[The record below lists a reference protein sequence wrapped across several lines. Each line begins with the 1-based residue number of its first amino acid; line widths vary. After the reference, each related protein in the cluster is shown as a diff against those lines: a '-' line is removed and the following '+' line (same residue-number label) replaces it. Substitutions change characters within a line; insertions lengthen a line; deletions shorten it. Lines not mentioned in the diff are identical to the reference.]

1 MNIQYGPIKQWP
13 GKLRD
18 SHQRI
23 RAPFKSDHTS
33 TIRLL
38 EKELRIV
45 GAESPVVQLAIR
57 EDQWT
62 RDGRPYAKAQ
72 AAHPGVI
79 VSFVKAIRRPTGVQ
93 RIPLSF
99 PCDRFTTWET
109 NLRAVAIA
117 LEDLRRIDRYGVTQN
132 AEQYTGF
139 KSLPPPGPSHEEILT
154 VEDAARFVAA
164 VVGIGQN
171 HNALIN
177 GKDLWREAYRQAATK
192 LHPDKHGG
200 KQVPQWGV
208 LQAAKTLLD
217 AHHRL

>member
-139 KSLPPPGPSHEEILT
+139 KSLPPPGPTHDQILT
-154 VEDAARFVAA
+154 VEDAARFLAVGVSGCLPDHLLAHPDNVRRAYREKAA
-164 VVGIGQN
+164 V
-171 HNALIN
+171 
-177 GKDLWREAYRQAATK
+177 
-192 LHPDKHGG
+192 LHPDANGG
-200 KQVPQWGV
+200 IQRPEWGM

-217 AHHRL
+217 QHHGI